1 MLDNPARSTPSSLNL
16 GLAEARGQVLCRV
29 DARAFIPPDYVRRC
43 VELLEDRRIAVVGGV
58 QLAVATPGAGVVAR
72 GIARALRNPYAT
84 GLSRYRLRR
93 SSGPADT
100 TYLGAFRTEE
110 VRSIGG
116 WDLRFATNQ
125 DYELNSRLRGVGL
138 VWFAHDLV
146 VEYRPRS
153 DLLSFARQHRR
164 FGRWKAGGWT
174 ETGLTL
180 APRHVGL
187 VVVPPLAGL
196 VALSLLRRHPLAASL
211 GVLMAAFGLD
221 ALSRDPADVDERCV
235 AVVAMGVSAG
245 AWWLGIVEQL
255 ARRARGERLLGDP
268 QPS

>member
-1 MLDNPARSTPSSLNL
+1 MTTTGPDLVTVLMPAYNEAAEIEHCIDAIAAQSVDAERIQLVVVDGDSDDGTAALAAAGRASPVCRGAGARQPSSIHPV
-16 GLAEARGQVLCRV
+16 LAEPGAGRGKGAGAL
-29 DARAFIPPDYVRRC
+29 PSRRSSVHPAGLRTAG
-43 VELLEDRRIAVVGGV
+43 VELLEDPRIAVVGGA
-58 QLAVATPGAGVVAR
+58 QLAVATPGAGVVAH

-110 VRSIGG
+110 VRWIGG
-116 WDLRFATNQ
+116 WDLRFTTNQ
-125 DYELNSRLRGVGL
+125 DYELDSRLRSGGL

-180 APRHVGL
+180 
-187 VVVPPLAGL
+187 
-196 VALSLLRRHPLAASL
+196 
-211 GVLMAAFGLD
+211 
-221 ALSRDPADVDERCV
+221 
-235 AVVAMGVSAG
+235 
-245 AWWLGIVEQL
+245 
-255 ARRARGERLLGDP
+255 RRAT
-268 QPS
+268 

>member
-1 MLDNPARSTPSSLNL
+1 MPRVCRAIAC
-16 GLAEARGQVLCRV
+16 GAARG
-29 DARAFIPPDYVRRC
+29 PPTP
-43 VELLEDRRIAVVGGV
+43 RIWG
-58 QLAVATPGAGVVAR
+58 PS
-72 GIARALRNPYAT
+72 ALRRF
-84 GLSRYRLRR
+84 GRC
-93 SSGPADT
+93 
-100 TYLGAFRTEE
+100 
-110 VRSIGG
+110 GG